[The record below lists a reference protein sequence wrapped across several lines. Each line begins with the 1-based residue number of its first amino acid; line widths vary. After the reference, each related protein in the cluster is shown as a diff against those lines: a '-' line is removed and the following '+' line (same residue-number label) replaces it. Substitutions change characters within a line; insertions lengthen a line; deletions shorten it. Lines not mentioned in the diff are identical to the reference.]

1 MFWKNSCKWTTYQNK
16 IRLILYIRHR
26 LAANPSGLP
35 LAMSLKQ
42 INRKSNS
49 ELVKAITNL
58 KDAARKNEAP
68 LWRSVAIRLEGPSQ
82 NWPSV
87 NISKLEYNADKN
99 SKVVVPG
106 KLLGA
111 GTITKK
117 VTVTAY
123 SFTQSAVKKI
133 EAAGGKCLSYND
145 FIKSNPKGTNVMVIG

>member
-1 MFWKNSCKWTTYQNK
+1 
-16 IRLILYIRHR
+16 
-26 LAANPSGLP
+26 
-35 LAMSLKQ
+35 MSLKQ

-58 KDAARKNEAP
+58 KNAARKNEAP

-117 VTVTAY
+117 VTVSAY
-123 SFTQSAVKKI
+123 SFSQSAV
-133 EAAGGKCLSYND
+133 GGKCLSYND

>member
-1 MFWKNSCKWTTYQNK
+1 MFGKNSRRWSTRRNK

-26 LAANPSGLP
+26 LAANPSGLS
-35 LAMSLKQ
+35 LSMSLKQ

-58 KDAARKNEAP
+58 KEASRKNDAP
-68 LWRSVAIRLEGPSQ
+68 LWKSIASRLEGPSR

-87 NISKLEYNADKN
+87 NIGKLEYNATKN

-117 VTVTAY
+117 MTVTAY
-123 SFTQSAVKKI
+123 SFTQSAMKKI

-145 FIKSNPKGTNVMVIG
+145 FIKSNPKGTDVMVIG